1 VESDAYGNRYIIAA
15 AVLFAIGFANF
26 LHGCF
31 SNKLMRYVSV
41 VFILTCVIAQYL
53 MIIQYKV
60 TLPYNHPQFSL
71 IAFSRWMQVI
81 FDQPI
86 LLLRSTNFFR
96 LIGFEQETWNFIDG
110 IYLLI
115 FPLTQ
120 LGCLAGVL
128 YLFSGSIKS
137 KRIFDIIRRPQNV
150 IIAGII
156 TSIVLV
162 CIVAITAPDKSTEE
176 IKRRETYKNL
186 LSTGDSLLAIKNFD
200 AAQISFKQASVLMP
214 NLWTPYFKQGII
226 FGAQNKFE
234 QAEEQYR
241 IAIAIYPDHP
251 SLLSNYGATLA
262 ILGKTREAEPILRN
276 AIRQR
281 PNNANAYNALAQV
294 FMKQE
299 KYQKAGDMLL
309 LAVAVN
315 PNFGT
320 GHANL
325 AMLYAMMNQ
334 REKAKAYLEKALELG
349 VNNLTTTNL
358 QKFLQSPLKAP

>member
-1 VESDAYGNRYIIAA
+1 MA
-15 AVLFAIGFANF
+15 
-26 LHGCF
+26 
-31 SNKLMRYVSV
+31 
-41 VFILTCVIAQYL
+41 
-53 MIIQYKV
+53 
-60 TLPYNHPQFSL
+60 
-71 IAFSRWMQVI
+71 
-81 FDQPI
+81 
-86 LLLRSTNFFR
+86 
-96 LIGFEQETWNFIDG
+96 
-110 IYLLI
+110 
-115 FPLTQ
+115 Q

-128 YLFSGSIKS
+128 YLFSSSIKS
-137 KRIFDIIRRPQNV
+137 KRIFDVTMHSKNV
-150 IIAGII
+150 ITVGIL

-162 CIVAITAPDKSTEE
+162 SIVAITAPDKSTEE
-176 IKRRETYKNL
+176 IERRVTYKNL
-186 LSTGDSLLAIKNFD
+186 LSTGDSLLAGKKFD
-200 AAQISFKQASVLMP
+200 AAQISFKKASVLMP
-214 NLWTPYFKQGII
+214 NLWAPYFKQGIV
-226 FGAQNKFE
+226 FGSQNKFE

-241 IAIAIYPDHP
+241 IALDIYPDHP

-262 ILGKTREAEPILRN
+262 VLGKTEEAEPFLRN

-294 FMKQE
+294 FIKE
-299 KYQKAGDMLL
+299 KKYQKAGDMLL

-334 REKAKAYLEKALELG
+334 REKAKVHLEKALQLG

>member
-1 VESDAYGNRYIIAA
+1 
-15 AVLFAIGFANF
+15 
-26 LHGCF
+26 
-31 SNKLMRYVSV
+31 MRYVAV
-41 VFILTCVIAQYL
+41 TFILTCVIAQYL
-53 MIIQYKV
+53 MIMQYKV

-71 IAFSRWMQVI
+71 EAFSRWTQII
-81 FDQPI
+81 FDHPI

-96 LIGFEQETWNFIDG
+96 LMGFEQVTWNFIDG
-110 IYLLI
+110 IYLII
-115 FPLTQ
+115 FPLAQ

-137 KRIFDIIRRPQNV
+137 KRIFDIMLRPKNIV
-150 IIAGII
+150 RAGIL
-156 TSIVLV
+156 TSIVLIS
-162 CIVAITAPDKSTEE
+162 IVVITAPDKSAEE
-176 IKRRETYKNL
+176 IKRRVTYNNL
-186 LSTGDSLLAIKNFD
+186 LSTGDSLLAEKNFD
-200 AAQISFKQASVLMP
+200 AAKISFKQASALIP
-214 NLWTPYFKQGII
+214 NLWIPYFKQGIV
-226 FGAQNKFE
+226 FGSQNKFE

-241 IAIAIYPDHP
+241 IALDIYPDHP
-251 SLLSNYGATLA
+251 ALLSNYGATLA
-262 ILGKTREAEPILRN
+262 ILGRTEEAEPVLRN

-294 FMKQE
+294 FIKQK

-334 REKAKAYLEKALELG
+334 REKAKSYLGKALQLG

-358 QKFLQSPLKAP
+358 QNFLHSPLKAP